1 MMNIFVQ
8 IMINVYTL
16 NKNFK
21 LIETLLIILIIVWKN
36 VQIQRNTGIQIV
48 NKIFA
53 INIIVIMVIMKIMII
68 VDIIIKQVDK

>member
-1 MMNIFVQ
+1 MIMMNTFVQ
-8 IMINVYTL
+8 ITINVYTL

-53 INIIVIMVIMKIMII
+53 INIIVIMVIMKIKTVILP
-68 VDIIIKQVDK
+68 V

>member
-53 INIIVIMVIMKIMII
+53 INIIVIMVIMKTKVVILL
-68 VDIIIKQVDK
+68 V